1 MSLHLLLAGLLLAS
15 SPVAAQIATA
25 NPELQRAQKYLEDLK
40 YADAVKA
47 LDAAWSTPGNGLQ
60 TVLEILKLQAVTAA
74 TLGQQDRARVLFR
87 TLIYLAPDFTLPEAD
102 LGPRVLA
109 LYFEAKGRVSVEGA
123 LRVEAGPA
131 QKGLRAVHAVS
142 VNVHDPQR
150 LVKRVRFHTR
160 LEGAGWKAQLAP
172 LEGSRAALAVDAS
185 SIAWWAELL
194 GENER
199 VLGAIGTAVAPL
211 TAAVAQPAAPAQPE
225 VAVSAGTNLKPAAY
239 VLAGTGALAAIAGLV
254 FGIRSN
260 NWKKQIEG
268 ADRDM
273 NGVVIGIT
281 REKALSS
288 NAELRTSAT
297 IANTLFITAAA
308 LAGTGI
314 ALYVLSPGMQVT
326 ATPAGVALAG
336 ALP

>member
-1 MSLHLLLAGLLLAS
+1 MGSHLLLVGLLLAPL
-15 SPVAAQIATA
+15 PVAAQVATT
-25 NPELQRAQKYLEDLK
+25 NPELQRAHKFLEELR

-47 LDAAWSTPGNGLQ
+47 LDSAWSMPGNPLP

-87 TLIYLAPDFTLPEAD
+87 TLIYLAPDFVLPEAD

-109 LYFEAKGRVSVEGA
+109 LYFEAKGRVGVEGA
-123 LRVEAGPA
+123 LRVEAEPPH
-131 QKGLRAVHAVS
+131 KGLRAVHAVS

-150 LVKRVRFHTR
+150 LVKRVRFHSR
-160 LEGAGWKAQLAP
+160 IEGAAWKADVAP
-172 LEGSRAALAVDAS
+172 LDSSRAALAVDAP

-199 VLGAIGTAVAPL
+199 VLGAIGSSEAPL
-211 TAAVAQPAAPAQPE
+211 TAAVAQPAVPARPD
-225 VAVSAGTNLKPAAY
+225 VAVSGGTNFKPAAY
-239 VLAGTGALAAIAGLV
+239 VLAGTGALAGIAGLA

-308 LAGTGI
+308 FAGAGI
-314 ALYVLSPGMQVT
+314 ALYVLSPGVQVT
-326 ATPAGVALAG
+326 ATPGGVAVAG